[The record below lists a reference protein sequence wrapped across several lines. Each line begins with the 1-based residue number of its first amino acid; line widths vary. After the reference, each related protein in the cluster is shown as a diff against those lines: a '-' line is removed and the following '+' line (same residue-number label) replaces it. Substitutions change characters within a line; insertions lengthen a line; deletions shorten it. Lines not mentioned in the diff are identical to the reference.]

1 MIYGNKNKWFVNY
14 EVLGDDIVIFDRKVA
29 DYYLSLMEGDLD
41 VKCNVSK
48 SLVAPERPVIEFAK
62 RTSIGLEEVSAFSWR
77 QIRSFDSLF
86 GRASVAADFV
96 SRRGL
101 KHPLRAFKAIVGP
114 QWGPISSYQYSLIS
128 FAGILVN
135 RGLVKFLDLANFL
148 VDPTN
153 PLRRFG
159 GRIIEHVRVG
169 VLERW
174 VVQY

>member
-1 MIYGNKNKWFVNY
+1 M
-14 EVLGDDIVIFDRKVA
+14 
-29 DYYLSLMEGDLD
+29 
-41 VKCNVSK
+41 
-48 SLVAPERPVIEFAK
+48 
-62 RTSIGLEEVSAFSWR
+62 
-77 QIRSFDSLF
+77 RSFDSLF
-86 GRASVAADFV
+86 GRASVATDFV

-148 VDPTN
+148 VDPKN

-159 GRIIEHVRVG
+159 GRIIEHVRIG